1 VSNFDELMAAAQA
14 IGVELFLSHAS
25 ICVRSQQEFF
35 AGRARVVPIEPFRI
49 LNICSD
55 IMREMVGYDTAL
67 DSNKAIETLGRQ
79 GFKVMGGLTADLADE
94 TVNQPSTNHE
104 EQDYDAADET
114 TTE

>member
-1 VSNFDELMAAAQA
+1 
-14 IGVELFLSHAS
+14 
-25 ICVRSQQEFF
+25 
-35 AGRARVVPIEPFRI
+35 
-49 LNICSD
+49 
-55 IMREMVGYDTAL
+55 MREMVGYDIAL